1 MSVVELFSPSSSS
14 VPAILPLDGVL
25 AANHQYCHPT
35 YIFGLM
41 SAIAGRIISQFR
53 QTGVLFA
60 GLVAFLFLCLLAYLA
75 TEEWLLL
82 VLPTGLVALAWGIR
96 DFRLLYL
103 AIWATIPLS
112 LIHI

>member
-1 MSVVELFSPSSSS
+1 MTTNLYLWPDVS
-14 VPAILPLDGVL
+14 
-25 AANHQYCHPT
+25 Y
-35 YIFGLM
+35 YR
-41 SAIAGRIISQFR
+41 AGSYLNSGNS
-53 QTGVLFA
+53 GVLFA

-103 AIWATIPLS
+103 AIWATIPFAVEVDLPGG
-112 LIHI
+112 LVH